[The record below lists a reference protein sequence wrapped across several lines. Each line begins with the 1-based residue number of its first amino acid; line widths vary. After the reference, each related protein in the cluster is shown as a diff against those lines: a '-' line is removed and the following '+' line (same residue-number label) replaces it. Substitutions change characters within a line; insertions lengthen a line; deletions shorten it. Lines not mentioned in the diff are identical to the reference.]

1 MISTPD
7 RQTAVTL
14 IKEACWHGAWLEPAC
29 ALLGI
34 TGRTYQRWTRE
45 GSVRADGRPT
55 AIRPKPSNALTPE
68 ERQAVLKVC
77 TEEAHADLPP
87 GQIVPRLADAGV
99 YLASESTMYRVLREE
114 GLQHHRGRAKAP
126 SSPKAPTTHCASAP
140 NEAWCWDI
148 TWLPGPIRG
157 QFFFLYL
164 ILDLFSSKIVGWE
177 VHDAERGEHASA
189 LVERTV
195 WREQCVDKP
204 MVLHGD
210 NGSPLKGATV
220 QTMLA
225 KLGITA
231 SFSRPRVSNDD
242 AYAESIFR
250 TLKYEPAFP
259 RNGFESLEA
268 ARNWVHAFAHWYNT
282 QHRHR
287 GINYVTPEQRHEGL
301 DVEILAKR
309 HALYQAARAQN
320 PQRWSGET
328 RNWDRPE
335 QVWLNPERQDALGPK
350 AV

>member
-1 MISTPD
+1 
-7 RQTAVTL
+7 
-14 IKEACWHGAWLEPAC
+14 
-29 ALLGI
+29 
-34 TGRTYQRWTRE
+34 
-45 GSVRADGRPT
+45 
-55 AIRPKPSNALTPE
+55 
-68 ERQAVLKVC
+68 VLKVC

-126 SSPKAPTTHCASAP
+126 SSPKAPTTHCAFAP

-164 ILDLFSSKIVGWE
+164 ILDLFSRKIVGWE

-231 SFSRPRVSNDD
+231 SFSRPRVSNDN

-250 TLKYEPAFP
+250 TLKYAPAFP

-335 QVWLNPERQDALGPK
+335 QVWLNPERQDALGPR
-350 AV
+350 AA

>member
-1 MISTPD
+1 
-7 RQTAVTL
+7 
-14 IKEACWHGAWLEPAC
+14 
-29 ALLGI
+29 
-34 TGRTYQRWTRE
+34 
-45 GSVRADGRPT
+45 
-55 AIRPKPSNALTPE
+55 
-68 ERQAVLKVC
+68 
-77 TEEAHADLPP
+77 
-87 GQIVPRLADAGV
+87 
-99 YLASESTMYRVLREE
+99 MYRVLREE

-126 SSPKAPTTHCASAP
+126 SSPKAPTTHCAFAP

-164 ILDLFSSKIVGWE
+164 ILDLFSRKIVGWE

-195 WREQCVDKP
+195 WRERCVDKP

-231 SFSRPRVSNDD
+231 SFSRPRVSNDN

-250 TLKYEPAFP
+250 TLKYAPAFP

-268 ARNWVHAFAHWYNT
+268 ARNWVHGFSHWYNT

-287 GINYVTPEQRHEGL
+287 GINYVTPQQRGASQDSCRPWVFKRPSALRRLVARGSAKPALVDPSFSFLRTSAEGSGPGWPDKAHGAWPESL
-301 DVEILAKR
+301 
-309 HALYQAARAQN
+309 HPALRAAA
-320 PQRWSGET
+320 
-328 RNWDRPE
+328 
-335 QVWLNPERQDALGPK
+335 
-350 AV
+350 AVSRS